1 MAIEYNKTVAS
12 DESRFNL
19 TSWLVLG
26 LGVLLTGLAVVVTL
40 YRLTLP
46 WDGWSFTRDAT
57 GSGQRLVFY
66 EKLVAGA
73 SPLRK
78 GDVLLAVQGQPFED
92 MLARALTF
100 NPQRPPTW
108 TEGGTSRYTVL
119 RGGEQIN
126 LIVPL
131 VRLTPQQALSGIAR
145 SWSMDPSVLPALLIS
160 LFVFLVRP
168 RSPASRSLFILSA
181 CFFASNGISQAVTG
195 SNILGVAD
203 LFYREAFW
211 PGQFFSN
218 LLWPFIIAPVYVRLF
233 ISFPVPKKT
242 LVSRRRL
249 TLLILYGFMP
259 VLTLLAIASNPGE
272 PLGFWRTWSAFSLL
286 DFVLALVIAILS
298 AGHTLLS
305 THDATQRAQIRWV
318 ALGTIITSIGALS
331 GGVLASLGFL
341 GQDLLLDLFASRLL
355 FLAFPLSI
363 AIAVLRYRLFEI
375 DVIIR
380 RTLIYGALTTILALL
395 YFASVIVLQQ
405 AFENTTGR
413 QQSELVTVIST
424 LGIAA
429 LFVPLRQWVQNGI
442 DKRFYRRKYDAARI
456 LALFGARVSDQVD
469 LERLSD
475 ELLVAV
481 DETVQ
486 PKHTSLW
493 LRPANRQEYGTEL

>member
-1 MAIEYNKTVAS
+1 MAIELKTVAN
-12 DESRFNL
+12 DESRFDL
-19 TSWLVLG
+19 TGWMVLG
-26 LGVLLTGLAVVVTL
+26 LGVLITGLAVIVTL

-57 GSGQRLVFY
+57 GSGQRLIFY

-73 SPLRK
+73 SPLQR
-78 GDVLLAVQGQPFED
+78 GDVLLAVQGQPFEE

-108 TEGGTSRYTVL
+108 TEGRTSRYTVL

-131 VRLTPQQALSGIAR
+131 VRLTPQQVLSAIAR
-145 SWSMDPSVLPALLIS
+145 SWLMDPSILPALLIS
-160 LFVFLVRP
+160 LFVFLMRP
-168 RSPASRSLFILSA
+168 RSPAARLLFILSA
-181 CFFASNGISQAVTG
+181 CNFASNGISQAVTG
-195 SNILGVAD
+195 SNILNVAD

-218 LLWPFIIAPVYVRLF
+218 LLWPFVIAPVYVRLF

-249 TLLILYGFMP
+249 TLLILYSFMP
-259 VLTLLAIASNPGE
+259 VLSLFAIATNPGE

-286 DFVLALVIAILS
+286 DFVLSLMIAILS
-298 AGHTLLS
+298 AGHTLLT
-305 THDATQRAQIRWV
+305 THDATHRAQIRWV

-331 GGVLASLGFL
+331 GGVLASLGVL
-341 GQDLLLDLFASRLL
+341 GQDLMVDLFASRLL
-355 FLAFPLSI
+355 SLAFPLSI

-380 RTLIYGALTTILALL
+380 RTIIYGVLTTILALL
-395 YFASVIVLQQ
+395 YFASIIVLQM
-405 AFENTTGR
+405 AFENTTGHA
-413 QQSELVTVIST
+413 QSELVTVIST

-429 LFVPLRQWVQNGI
+429 LFVPLRRWVQNGI
-442 DKRFYRRKYDAARI
+442 DKRFFRRKYDAART

-469 LERLSD
+469 LERLSH

-486 PKHTSLW
+486 PEHISLW
-493 LRPANRQEYGTEL
+493 LRPANRRVNGSST